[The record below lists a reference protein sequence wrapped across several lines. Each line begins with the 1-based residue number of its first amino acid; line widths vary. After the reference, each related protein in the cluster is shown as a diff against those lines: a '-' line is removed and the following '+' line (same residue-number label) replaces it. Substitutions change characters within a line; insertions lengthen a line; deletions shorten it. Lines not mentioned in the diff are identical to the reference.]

1 MQVGEA
7 RMQRDKGDCEWIC
20 RLDIKISIL
29 KMRRFRLREVK
40 RHVQGERSI
49 KPNVCVQHS
58 CLFYSSILT
67 CYFLP
72 FLNEFHPLR
81 WVQGEKIQNGIV
93 MKKFLWL
100 WDNEQTRISQS
111 FFPTSS
117 HPSWKIWS
125 ETKFIFCLFQ

>member
-29 KMRRFRLREVK
+29 KMRRFRLKEVK

-81 WVQGEKIQNGIV
+81 WVQGEKIRNGIV
-93 MKKFLWL
+93 MKNFCGFETMNKPGLASHFFLPP
-100 WDNEQTRISQS
+100 
-111 FFPTSS
+111 PT
-117 HPSWKIWS
+117 HRKIWS
-125 ETKFIFCLFQ
+125 ETRFIFCLFQ